1 MPGEVWTVADDEAV
15 IFDGT
20 TVAVRHGLAPDTD
33 YRDGDVTWRTL
44 PRPGGE
50 LLATVTA
57 VNDLHFGETE
67 CGLLIDMNLGPV
79 LSSAPGA
86 PPYPTM
92 MNTAAVAEMEL
103 LDPAAVIVKGDVTTV
118 GLAAEYDAFEACY
131 RPTFGDRLHITRGN
145 HDNRATF
152 AAFTAP
158 LHEAVVVPGAVLA
171 LVDTSRPGEGG
182 GSLDA
187 GQLAWLDDVAASAD
201 RPVLVF
207 GHHPC
212 FEAGADD
219 WMGAASHLATEDSE
233 ALIALVARRPA
244 IVGYF
249 SGHTHRNRV
258 RRFAATGDVPF
269 AEVGS
274 VKDFPG
280 SWAEYRIF
288 EGGILAVHRRLSDPA
303 ALEWSES
310 CRALFAGLY
319 PRYAGGDP
327 GDRSYPVWPR
337 SPRAREA
344 T

>member
-1 MPGEVWTVADDEAV
+1 MAPEVWTVADDEAV
-15 IFDGT
+15 LFDGT
-20 TVAVRHGLAPDTD
+20 TVSVREGLTPDTD
-33 YRDGDVTWRTL
+33 YGAGEVTWRTL

-67 CGLLIDMNLGPV
+67 CGLLIDMDLGPV
-79 LSSAPGA
+79 LTSPPGA

-92 MNTAAVAEMEL
+92 MNTAAVAEMAPF
-103 LDPAAVIVKGDVTTV
+103 DPTAVIIKGDVTTV
-118 GLAAEYDAFEACY
+118 GLSEEYEAFEACY
-131 RPTFGDRLHITRGN
+131 RPTFGDRLVVTRGN

-152 AAFTAP
+152 AAFAAP
-158 LHEAVVVPGAVLA
+158 SHQAVVVPGAILAVL
-171 LVDTSRPGEGG
+171 DTSRPGEGG
-182 GSLDA
+182 GYLDVE
-187 GQLAWLDDVAASAD
+187 QQAWLDELAASAD

-219 WMGAASHLATEDSE
+219 WMGAASHLATEDS
-233 ALIALVARRPA
+233 AALVALVSRRPTIA
-244 IVGYF
+244 GYF

-258 RRFAATGDVPF
+258 RRFPATGDVPF

-280 SWAEYRIF
+280 SWAEYRIY
-288 EGGILAVHRRLSDPA
+288 EGGILQVHRRLTTPA
-303 ALEWSES
+303 ALQWSES

-319 PRYAGGDP
+319 PQYASGDP
-327 GDRSYPVWPR
+327 ADRSFAMWPR
-337 SPRAREA
+337 NRA
-344 T
+344 

>member
-1 MPGEVWTVADDEAV
+1 MADDEAV

-20 TVAVRHGLAPDTD
+20 TVVVRDGLTPDTE

-79 LSSAPGA
+79 LTAPPGE
-86 PPYPTM
+86 PPYPEM
-92 MNTAAVAEMEL
+92 MNAVAVAEMAR
-103 LDPAAVIVKGDVTTV
+103 LDPTAVIIKGDVTTV
-118 GLAAEYDAFEACY
+118 GLAEEYEAFEACY
-131 RPTFGDRLHITRGN
+131 RPTFEGRLHVTRGN

-152 AAFTAP
+152 AAFDAP
-158 LHEAVVVPGAVLA
+158 SYEAVVVPGAVLA
-171 LVDTSRPGEGG
+171 MLDTSRPGEGG
-182 GSLDA
+182 GFVDA
-187 GQLAWLDDVAASAD
+187 EQLAWLDDLAASAD

-212 FEAGADD
+212 FEAGAED
-219 WMGAASHLATEDSE
+219 WMGAASHLATDDSD
-233 ALIALVARRPA
+233 ALVALVARRPA

-258 RRFAATGDVPF
+258 RRFATTGDVPF

-280 SWAEYRIF
+280 SWAEYRIY
-288 EGGILAVHRRLSDPA
+288 EGGALHIHRRLTDPA
-303 ALEWSES
+303 AVAWSET

-319 PRYAGGDP
+319 PQYAGGDLA
-327 GDRSYPVWPR
+327 DRSFPLWTR
-337 SPRAREA
+337 R
-344 T
+344 TT